1 MKGDFVFTLRDFFN
15 IVNDVVIFYEFIKLI
30 IHFVKTIHYVM
41 QNKNNPNGDQ
51 PMVIFIKFLKKFFE

>member
-41 QNKNNPNGDQ
+41 QNKNNPNGGQ
-51 PMVIFIKFLKKFFE
+51 TRVIFIKFLKKFFE

>member
-1 MKGDFVFTLRDFFN
+1 MFTLRDFFN

-51 PMVIFIKFLKKFFE
+51 PRVIFIKFFE

>member
-41 QNKNNPNGDQ
+41 QNKNNPNGRQ
-51 PMVIFIKFLKKFFE
+51 TRVIFIKFLKKFFE